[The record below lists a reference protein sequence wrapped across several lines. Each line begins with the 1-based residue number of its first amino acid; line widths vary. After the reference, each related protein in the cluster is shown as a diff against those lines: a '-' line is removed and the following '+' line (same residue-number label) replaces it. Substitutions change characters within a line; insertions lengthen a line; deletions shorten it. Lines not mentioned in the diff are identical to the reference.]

1 MRLDR
6 QALIG
11 HLRDQEEKAVLAK
24 ILDNVE
30 NVLKNHRPL
39 LTNFYDP
46 YHTGLIISMLER
58 IPELDFATSG
68 GYTMAERVRTA
79 IFPDYL
85 EEDAVDYE
93 MVLLAVEGNFKMV
106 KVTHRDFLG
115 SLLGLG
121 IKREMVG
128 DLIVT
133 DTGCQ
138 AVAVK
143 EVAPYLMANLTKV
156 HRVRVDVRE
165 IRPEEL
171 VLPEVKVK
179 EISTTVASLRLDA
192 VAAAGF
198 GTSRSRIAREILA
211 EKLNLNWHSC
221 SNLSAPVQPGDILSL
236 RGRGRVEVTEVKG
249 STKSG
254 RIGIVVR
261 RFL

>member
-1 MRLDR
+1 ML
-6 QALIG
+6 G
-11 HLRDQEEKAVLAK
+11 HLREQDEKAILAK

-58 IPELDFATSG
+58 IPGLDYAVSG
-68 GYTMAERVRTA
+68 GYDLAERVRTA

-85 EEDAVDYE
+85 EEDAIDYA
-93 MVLLAVEGNFKMV
+93 MALLAVEGNFKMV
-106 KVTHRDFLG
+106 KVSHRDFLG

-121 IKREMVG
+121 IKRELLG

-133 DTGCQ
+133 DGGCQ
-138 AVAVK
+138 VVAVK
-143 EVAPYLMANLTKV
+143 EVVPYLTANLTKV
-156 HRVRVDVRE
+156 HRVRVEVRE
-165 IRPEEL
+165 ITPAQL
-171 VLPEVKVK
+171 VLPEIKVK
-179 EISTTVASLRLDA
+179 EIKATVASLRLDA

-211 EKLNLNWHSC
+211 EKLNLNWHTC
-221 SNLSAPVQPGDILSL
+221 SNVAAPVQAGDILSL
-236 RGRGRVEVTEVKG
+236 RGRGRVEVAEVKG
-249 STKSG
+249 NTKSG
-254 RIGIVVR
+254 RIGIVVK